1 MEPKINAESKNP
13 PVLPGESPISEL
25 ELWDP
30 PFERWMKIADAWLG
44 TVPLTRPAVDR
55 DSKTPPVKH

>member
-30 PFERWMKIADAWLG
+30 PFERWMRIADAWLG
-44 TVPLTRPAVDR
+44 MAPVTKDAAAR
-55 DSKTPPVKH
+55 DSNATPLKH